1 MQKKVGSRVLQLMYK
16 WGSEEVKKSIQKFIV
31 KHWKDM
37 IKSKYALYLIS
48 NVGKTEPFPGVLEDA
63 VLLQSS
69 FEGAKVVEHYI
80 ETSG

>member
-1 MQKKVGSRVLQLMYK
+1 
-16 WGSEEVKKSIQKFIV
+16 
-31 KHWKDM
+31 M